1 MIVPMSANVSISLDT
16 RILDLPASGVGRL
29 GPQIVRKLALALTE
43 VSPGKDLNSVSV
55 EDLLGYLPLRYEDR
69 SSMVEIRHLYHG
81 LEASLD
87 LYVKVAGGYQVRNKR
102 SIKQRLFIFEIS
114 ATDRQ
119 RTGREVVV
127 WTFLSGHHAQRII
140 ESYTKRFTRGVR
152 FIAFGKWEW
161 DKRRQTYS
169 LRLNKPDEI
178 EILSNNPA
186 GKEAESNDP
195 EGDPTLAAIHVG
207 RCVPVY
213 RKLDDLRP
221 KQLREMIHAVLKSIP
236 AEVIAETLPADL
248 RQRRLGPYQALW
260 SFSPLFPQWL
270 KTNAVYYT

>member
-1 MIVPMSANVSISLDT
+1 MIAAMSVSISLDT
-16 RILDLPASGVGRL
+16 RILDLPASGVARF
-29 GPQIVRKLALALTE
+29 GPQTARKLALALTE
-43 VSPGKDLNSVSV
+43 VSLGKDINSVNV
-55 EDLLGYLPLRYEDR
+55 EDLLYYLPMRYEDR

-102 SIKQRLFIFEIS
+102 SFKQRLFIFEIS
-114 ATDRQ
+114 ATDRE

-127 WTFLSGHHAQRII
+127 WMFLSGQHARRII
-140 ESYTKRFTRGVR
+140 ENYTKRFIRGAR
-152 FIAFGKWEW
+152 FIAFGRWEW

-178 EILSNNPA
+178 EILSNTPSGN
-186 GKEAESNDP
+186 EAESEDA

-221 KQLREMIHAVLKSIP
+221 KQLREMIHAVLKAIP
-236 AEVIAETLPADL
+236 DEAIAETLPTDL
-248 RQRRLGPYQALW
+248 CQRQGL
-260 SFSPLFPQWL
+260 
-270 KTNAVYYT
+270 

>member
-1 MIVPMSANVSISLDT
+1 MTDSSSISLET
-16 RILDLPASGVGRL
+16 RILDLPSRGLSRI
-29 GPQIVRKLALALTE
+29 GPQIARKLALGLAG
-43 VSPGKDLNSVSV
+43 VSTGRDISTVNV
-55 EDLLGYLPLRYEDR
+55 EDLLHYLPMRYEDR
-69 SSMVEIRHLYHG
+69 SSLARIRDLTDDT
-81 LEASLD
+81 EASLE
-87 LYVKVAGGYQVRNKR
+87 LFVKIAGGYQVRSKR
-102 SIKQRLFIFEIS
+102 SFSRSLYIFEIS
-114 ATDRQ
+114 ATDRE
-119 RTGREVVV
+119 RSGRDVVV
-127 WTFLSGHHAQRII
+127 WTFLSGPHAQKII
-140 ESYTKRFTRGVR
+140 ENYTKKFSRGAR

-248 RQRRLGPYQALW
+248 
-260 SFSPLFPQWL
+260 
-270 KTNAVYYT
+270 

>member
-1 MIVPMSANVSISLDT
+1 M
-16 RILDLPASGVGRL
+16 
-29 GPQIVRKLALALTE
+29 
-43 VSPGKDLNSVSV
+43 
-55 EDLLGYLPLRYEDR
+55 
-69 SSMVEIRHLYHG
+69 
-81 LEASLD
+81 
-87 LYVKVAGGYQVRNKR
+87 
-102 SIKQRLFIFEIS
+102 
-114 ATDRQ
+114 
-119 RTGREVVV
+119 
-127 WTFLSGHHAQRII
+127 FLSGYHAPRII

-186 GKEAESNDP
+186 GDEAESDDP

-221 KQLREMIHAVLKSIP
+221 KQLRELIHAVLKSLP
-236 AEVIAETLPADL
+236 SALTAETLTPTL
-248 RQRRLGPYQALW
+248 HTR
-260 SFSPLFPQWL
+260 
-270 KTNAVYYT
+270 

>member
-1 MIVPMSANVSISLDT
+1 MILAMPTSSSISLDT
-16 RILDLPASGVGRL
+16 RVLDLPGGGLPRVFPNTA
-29 GPQIVRKLALALTE
+29 RKLALALTE
-43 VSPGKDLNSVSV
+43 VSPGKDINSVNV
-55 EDLLGYLPLRYEDR
+55 EDLLYYLPMRYEDR

-102 SIKQRLFIFEIS
+102 SFKQRLFIFEIS
-114 ATDRQ
+114 ATDRG

-127 WTFLSGHHAQRII
+127 WTFLSGYHAQQII

-178 EILSNNPA
+178 EILSNTPS
-186 GKEAESNDP
+186 GSEAE
-195 EGDPTLAAIHVG
+195 
-207 RCVPVY
+207 
-213 RKLDDLRP
+213 
-221 KQLREMIHAVLKSIP
+221 
-236 AEVIAETLPADL
+236 
-248 RQRRLGPYQALW
+248 
-260 SFSPLFPQWL
+260 
-270 KTNAVYYT
+270 